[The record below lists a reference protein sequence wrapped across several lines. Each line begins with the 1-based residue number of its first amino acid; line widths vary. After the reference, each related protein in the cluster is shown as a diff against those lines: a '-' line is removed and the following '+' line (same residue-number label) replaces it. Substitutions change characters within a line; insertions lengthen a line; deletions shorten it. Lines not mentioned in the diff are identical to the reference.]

1 MAKKQIDGN
10 LALEQQRVIVIPA
23 HDEIVARKLRVAAYA
38 RVSSSSEDQLNS
50 YRVQNQYYSEL
61 ISNNPD
67 REMVDIYADEG
78 ITGTS
83 VEKREDFQ
91 RMMQDCRKG
100 KIDRILVKS
109 ISRFAR
115 NTKDCL
121 AAVRE
126 LKELGVSV
134 LFEEQGID
142 TARVSSEMVTAIM
155 ASLAQKQSESISGNV
170 QWSIQHQMEAG
181 KYKLRTA
188 PFGYTVRNG
197 ELTVNEAEAPI
208 VQDIFNVY
216 LSGANTKEICDRL
229 NAQQGSSRKW
239 LRREIDYILMNERYA
254 GNAIFQKKYTRAE
267 LPRTVKRNHGERA
280 MYYVSDSNAPIIPQN
295 VFDRAQ
301 ELRKRRT
308 VSRSDEPKVY
318 SGKIQ
323 CSCGSRCRAKTSNQ
337 IWYWS
342 CVVHEE
348 QRNACHIKQVP
359 EETMTDEKPRVII
372 IPPKP
377 ETVQTAAVAKQLR
390 VAAYCRVSTKE
401 EEQASS
407 YEAQCEYYT
416 DKIMSNKEWTIAGIF
431 ADEGITGTSTKKRTE
446 FLRMIRQCKQKKIDL
461 ILTKSIQRFARNT
474 LDCINYTRIL
484 RQLGIG
490 VLFEKE
496 NINSLPTDSEFM
508 ITMYGA
514 MAQSESESISGNIRR
529 GRQMHAKVGTL
540 KVPCYRLY
548 GYEKDT
554 EGKFRVIPEQA
565 EIVRELY
572 KRYESGASLR
582 NLQDWLEEN
591 QIKTVLGE
599 SKWTTTAVKGILT
612 NEKYC
617 GDVLLQ
623 KTFRTDVIS
632 KKVIKN
638 IGQMAQYYM
647 PNHHE
652 AIVSR
657 EQYNAVKA
665 EMARRSALRSPSK
678 TAVTGRSCYTSKYA
692 LSDRLVCGECGT
704 LYRRCTWISLGRK
717 YPVWRCTSRLNYGT
731 KYCHDSPT
739 IKEEQLQAAI
749 LAAINSAMSNK
760 TSLLDLIKNAVSLEL
775 LPVQGQTMSLA
786 DIEHRL
792 AQLDEQFQQLLAE
805 AIDTDDKE
813 TCNAQFAEILAE
825 QTSLK
830 KQKETILQSSMDT
843 DRVCTR
849 MKQAEQAIESAAS
862 TITEWNENA
871 VRQTV
876 ERVTVLS
883 VNEILVRI
891 KGGAE
896 IKQRLER

>member
-1 MAKKQIDGN
+1 MSKKQTNGN

-23 HDEIVARKLRVAAYA
+23 HDEFVAHKLRIAAYA

-61 ISNNPD
+61 ISGNPD
-67 REMVDIYADEG
+67 WEMVDIY
-78 ITGTS
+78 
-83 VEKREDFQ
+83 
-91 RMMQDCRKG
+91 
-100 KIDRILVKS
+100 
-109 ISRFAR
+109 
-115 NTKDCL
+115 
-121 AAVRE
+121 
-126 LKELGVSV
+126 
-134 LFEEQGID
+134 
-142 TARVSSEMVTAIM
+142 
-155 ASLAQKQSESISGNV
+155 
-170 QWSIQHQMEAG
+170 
-181 KYKLRTA
+181 
-188 PFGYTVRNG
+188 
-197 ELTVNEAEAPI
+197 
-208 VQDIFNVY
+208 
-216 LSGANTKEICDRL
+216 
-229 NAQQGSSRKW
+229 
-239 LRREIDYILMNERYA
+239 
-254 GNAIFQKKYTRAE
+254 
-267 LPRTVKRNHGERA
+267 
-280 MYYVSDSNAPIIPQN
+280 
-295 VFDRAQ
+295 
-301 ELRKRRT
+301 
-308 VSRSDEPKVY
+308 
-318 SGKIQ
+318 
-323 CSCGSRCRAKTSNQ
+323 
-337 IWYWS
+337 
-342 CVVHEE
+342 
-348 QRNACHIKQVP
+348 
-359 EETMTDEKPRVII
+359 
-372 IPPKP
+372 
-377 ETVQTAAVAKQLR
+377 
-390 VAAYCRVSTKE
+390 
-401 EEQASS
+401 
-407 YEAQCEYYT
+407 
-416 DKIMSNKEWTIAGIF
+416 

-496 NINSLPTDSEFM
+496 NINSLPPDSEFM

-514 MAQSESESISGNIRR
+514 MAQSESESISSNIRR

-548 GYEKDT
+548 GYEKDAD
-554 EGKFRVIPEQA
+554 GKFRVIPEQA

-599 SKWTTTAVKGILT
+599 SKWTTTAIKGILT

-647 PNHHE
+647 PDHHE

-704 LYRRCTWISLGRK
+704 LYRRCTWTSLGRK

-739 IKEEQLQAAI
+739 IKEEPLQAAI
-749 LAAINSAMSNK
+749 LAAINSAMSDK
-760 TSLLDLIKNAVSLEL
+760 PALLDRIKNAVSLEL
-775 LPVQGQTMSLA
+775 LPVQGQTMSIS
-786 DIEHRL
+786 DIEQRL
-792 AQLDEQFQQLLAE
+792 VQLDEQFQRLLAE
-805 AIDTDDKE
+805 AIDAEDKDA
-813 TCNAQFAEILAE
+813 CNAQFAEILAE

-830 KQKETILQSSMDT
+830 KQKEAILQSSADA
-843 DRVCTR
+843 DSVCTR
-849 MKQAEQAIESAAS
+849 MIQAEQALEAAAP
-862 TITEWNENA
+862 TITEWDDA
-871 VRQTV
+871 AIRQLV

-883 VNEILVRI
+883 ADELLVRL
-891 KGGAE
+891 KGGKE
-896 IKQRLER
+896 VRQRLEGK